1 MRCVNT
7 VVQHLIHP
15 ARADGMEMG
24 SPGSIR
30 SVSQAA
36 CAVERRVAVISRPL
50 LFLSHDRDTT
60 DWICCSPCEN
70 AICLSSFRGRLN
82 AYESPPP
89 VSRSARCRLKGPLMP
104 APP

>member
-30 SVSQAA
+30 SVGQAA

-60 DWICCSPCEN
+60 
-70 AICLSSFRGRLN
+70 G
-82 AYESPPP
+82 
-89 VSRSARCRLKGPLMP
+89 
-104 APP
+104 